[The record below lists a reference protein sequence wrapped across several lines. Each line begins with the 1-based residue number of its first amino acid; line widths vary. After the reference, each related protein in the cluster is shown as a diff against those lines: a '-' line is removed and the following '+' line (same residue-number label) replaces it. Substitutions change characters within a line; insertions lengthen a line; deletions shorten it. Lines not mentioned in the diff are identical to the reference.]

1 MIVRVMGEG
10 QFEVADDL
18 RARLNEIDD
27 QAGKAVERGDEDDL
41 HGRLEELARLVIE
54 AGERLPDTH
63 LAPSDLIV
71 PPSDPSLEEARDLF
85 TGEGLIPDLP
95 VRG

>member
-10 QFEVADDL
+10 QFQIADDL
-18 RARLNEIDD
+18 RARLNEIDEL
-27 QAGKAVERGDEDDL
+27 AEKAVERGDEDDL
-41 HGRLEELARLVIE
+41 HVRLAELARMVIE
-54 AGERLPDTH
+54 QGERLPDAH

-71 PPSDPSLEEARDLF
+71 PPSDLSLEEARDLF

-95 VRG
+95 VPG